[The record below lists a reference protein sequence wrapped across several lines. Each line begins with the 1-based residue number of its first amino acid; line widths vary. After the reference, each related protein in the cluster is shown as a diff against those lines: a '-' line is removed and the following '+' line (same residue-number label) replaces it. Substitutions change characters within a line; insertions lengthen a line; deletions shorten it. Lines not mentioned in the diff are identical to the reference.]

1 MRSNLNS
8 NSLFDEGIKLIS
20 YCPVC
25 QHKGKMMEAKVL
37 EENEAAH
44 LIHLRCHQCQAAVL
58 ALIMISP
65 AGLNSVGMI
74 TDLSA
79 NDAIKFKNLDSI
91 SVEEVLELN
100 RLNKEEGDWLNKFV
114 S

>member
-1 MRSNLNS
+1 MRPNLNPK
-8 NSLFDEGIKLIS
+8 SLFDEGIKLIS

-25 QHKGKMMEAKVL
+25 QHKEKMMEAKVL
-37 EENEAAH
+37 EETEAAH
-44 LIHLRCHQCQAAVL
+44 LIHLRCHKCQATVL

-91 SVEEVLELN
+91 SVEDVLELN
-100 RLNKEEGDWLNKFV
+100 RFGRLKRDWINEL
-114 S
+114 

>member
-1 MRSNLNS
+1 MRHNLNP

-25 QHKGKMMEAKVL
+25 RHKEKMMEARVL
-37 EENEAAH
+37 EETEAAH
-44 LIHLRCHQCQAAVL
+44 LIHLRCHKCQAAVL

-79 NDAIKFKNLDSI
+79 DDAVKFKNLDSI
-91 SVEEVLELN
+91 SIEDVLELN
-100 RLNKEEGDWLNKFV
+100 QLNSLRQNWIEEL
-114 S
+114 